1 MAGQSKKQ
9 AAADRRAR
17 IAEMQAAERTR
28 ERRTKLLLGAGALV
42 VVAGAV
48 AGIVAAVGSS
58 DHTAAGA
65 AAGSSA
71 SWVAPANTDAAVKAA
86 GLTMLNAEGTAEHIH
101 IHLDVWANGQKVTVP
116 ALVGINEGAQTIS
129 PLHTHDTTGVV
140 HIESPVVKDYDLGQF
155 MTEWG
160 VPLNAQQ
167 VGGDKADAT
176 HALKVYVN
184 GKQTGGDPSQ
194 LVFHAH
200 DEIAIVYGTA
210 AQDSSVQVP
219 SSYAWP
225 SGL

>member
-17 IAEMQAAERTR
+17 IAEMQAAERAR
-28 ERRTKLLLGAGALV
+28 DRRNKILLGAGAFV

-48 AGIVAAVGSS
+48 AGVVAAVSSS
-58 DHTAAGA
+58 DHKATGA
-65 AAGSSA
+65 ASSSVDWA
-71 SWVAPANTDAAVKAA
+71 APANTDAAVKAA

-101 IHLDVWANGQKVTVP
+101 IHLDVWVDGQKVTVP
-116 ALVGINEGAQTIS
+116 QLVGINESAQTIS

-140 HIESPVVKDYDLGQF
+140 HIESPVVKDYNLGQF

-160 VPLNAQQ
+160 VPLNANQI
-167 VGGDKADAT
+167 GTDKVDAT
-176 HALKVYVN
+176 HTLKVYVN
-184 GKQTGGDPSQ
+184 GKQASGDPSQ

-200 DEIAIVYGTA
+200 DEIALVYGTN
-210 AQDSSVQVP
+210 AQDSSVQIP

>member
-17 IAEMQAAERTR
+17 IAEMQAAERAR
-28 ERRTKLLLGAGALV
+28 DRRNKILLGAGAFV
-42 VVAGAV
+42 VAAGAV
-48 AGIVAAVGSS
+48 AGIVAAVSSS
-58 DHTAAGA
+58 DHKATATA
-65 AAGSSA
+65 SSSVDWA
-71 SWVAPANTDAAVKAA
+71 APANTDAAVKAA

-101 IHLDVWANGQKVTVP
+101 IHLDVWVDGQKVTVP
-116 ALVGINEGAQTIS
+116 QLVGINEGAQTIS

-140 HIESPVVKDYDLGQF
+140 HIESPVVKDYNLGQF

-160 VPLNAQQ
+160 VPLNGNQI
-167 VGGDKADAT
+167 GGDKTDAT
-176 HALKVYVN
+176 HTLKVYVN
-184 GKQTGGDPSQ
+184 GKQTSGDPSK

-200 DEIAIVYGTA
+200 DEIALVYGTA
-210 AQDSSVQVP
+210 AQDSSVQIP

>member
-17 IAEMQAAERTR
+17 IAEMQAAERAR
-28 ERRTKLLLGAGALV
+28 DRRNKILLGAGAV
-42 VVAGAV
+42 V
-48 AGIVAAVGSS
+48 I
-58 DHTAAGA
+58 AAGA
-65 AAGSSA
+65 IIGIAAAVDNNGSKASTASA
-71 SWVAPANTDAAVKAA
+71 SSVSWAAPTDTDAAVKAA

-116 ALVGINEGAQTIS
+116 QLVGINEGAGTIS

-140 HIESPVVKDYDLGQF
+140 HIESPVVKDYHLGQF

-160 VPLNAQQ
+160 VPISSTQL
-167 VGGDKADAT
+167 GPDKTDAT
-176 HALKVYVN
+176 HTLKVYVN
-184 GKQTGGDPSQ
+184 GKETTGDPSQ

-210 AQDSSVQVP
+210 AQNASVQIP
-219 SSYAWP
+219 SSYTWP

>member
-1 MAGQSKKQ
+1 MARQSKKQ
-9 AAADRRAR
+9 AADDRRAR
-17 IAEMQAAERTR
+17 IAEMQAAERAR

-48 AGIVAAVGSS
+48 AGIVAAVSGSDHKSTSANPGSS
-58 DHTAAGA
+58 V
-65 AAGSSA
+65 
-71 SWVAPANTDAAVKAA
+71 SWAAPADTDAAVKAA
-86 GLTMLNAEGTAEHIH
+86 GLTMLDAEGTAEHIH

-160 VPLNAQQ
+160 VPLNTGQ
-167 VGGDKADAT
+167 VGNDKADAT
-176 HALKVYVN
+176 HTLKVYVN
-184 GKQTGGDPSQ
+184 GKQTGSDPSR

-210 AQDSSVQVP
+210 AQDASVHVP
-219 SSYAWP
+219 SGYAWP

>member
-17 IAEMQAAERTR
+17 VAEMQAAERAR
-28 ERRTKLLLGAGALV
+28 DRRNKILLGAGAFV

-48 AGIVAAVGSS
+48 AGIVAAVSSS
-58 DHTAAGA
+58 DHKA
-65 AAGSSA
+65 AAAASSSVDWA
-71 SWVAPANTDAAVKAA
+71 APANTDAAVKAA

-101 IHLDVWANGQKVTVP
+101 VHLDVWVDGQKVTVP
-116 ALVGINEGAQTIS
+116 QLVGINESAQTIS

-140 HIESPVVKDYDLGQF
+140 HIESPVVKDYNLGQF

-160 VPLNAQQ
+160 VPLNANQI
-167 VGGDKADAT
+167 GTDKADAT
-176 HALKVYVN
+176 HSLKLYVN
-184 GKQTGGDPSQ
+184 GKQASGDPSQ

-200 DEIAIVYGTA
+200 DEIALVYGTA